1 MMQQHR
7 AHIHHRG
14 LVTGAALLGVG
25 LTLAACSDPVTTD
38 TGVASS
44 GAASTIIVEAPSSAT
59 SDSDDTGDSG
69 DAGNTGDTVANDD
82 GSGTSAPTTTVEAE
96 ETITTSPWPELT
108 FTLNPI
114 VNLAQPTALAVRL
127 GSDDLWLAERAG
139 RVRRVERTV
148 DLDAGTE
155 LIRLLADPVID
166 ITDRIT
172 TEGEG
177 GLLGIAFAP
186 DGQLLYL
193 HYTDRNGDNVI
204 AEYPMD
210 AASADPSA
218 ERILLQVDEPFS
230 NHNGGDLS
238 FGPDGLLYIS
248 LGDGGSAGDP
258 EQNGQ
263 DRTTLLGSI
272 LRIDPQASAG
282 APYGVPS
289 ANPFVNP
296 ADGFRSE
303 IWIWGARNPWR
314 FSFDRVTGD
323 LWIADV
329 GQNRFEEINFLPAS
343 AQGAGRGANLGWNL
357 VEGNEEFSG
366 SPPSDHQAPIYTYEH
381 RDGRCSV
388 TGGYVYRG
396 SNLPDLDGVYLY
408 SDYCTG
414 EVTGLARADDGT
426 LLVAN
431 LDLNTRVENVIGFG
445 QGPEAELYILEQN
458 GQVSRLQRSD
468 WPLRTVTDN

>member
-1 MMQQHR
+1 MATMMQQLR
-7 AHIHHRG
+7 ANIHHLRG
-14 LVTGAALLGVG
+14 LVAGAGLLGIG
-25 LTLAACSDPVTTD
+25 LALSACSDPATTD
-38 TGVASS
+38 TGAGVGA
-44 GAASTIIVEAPSSAT
+44 AASTIVVDAPSSAT
-59 SDSDDTGDSG
+59 TDDTAATD
-69 DAGNTGDTVANDD
+69 DNAAADD
-82 GSGTSAPTTTVEAE
+82 GTGTSAPTTVVDADEAE
-96 ETITTSPWPELT
+96 ETVTTSPWPELT

-114 VNLAQPTALAVRL
+114 VNLAQPTALAVRA

-148 DLDAGTE
+148 DLGAGTE

-193 HYTDRNGDNVI
+193 HYTNRNGDSVI
-204 AEYPMD
+204 AEYPMGAGTAD
-210 AASADPSA
+210 ASAG
-218 ERILLQVDEPFS
+218 RVLLEIDQPFS

-263 DRTTLLGSI
+263 DRSTLLGSI
-272 LRIDPQASAG
+272 LRIDPRPSADS
-282 APYGVPS
+282 PYGVPS
-289 ANPFVNP
+289 ANPFV
-296 ADGFRSE
+296 AQAEGFRPE

-343 AQGAGRGANLGWNL
+343 DQGAGRGANLGWNL
-357 VEGNEEFSG
+357 VEANEPFSG
-366 SPPSDHQAPIYTYEH
+366 NPPSDHLAPIYAYEH
-381 RDGRCSV
+381 ENGRCSV

-414 EVTGLARADDGT
+414 EVTGLARADDGSI
-426 LLVAN
+426 LVAN
-431 LDLNTRVENVIGFG
+431 LGLEQRVENVIGFG
-445 QGPEAELYILEQN
+445 QGPEAELYVLEQ
-458 GQVSRLQRSD
+458 GGRVSRLQRPD
-468 WPLRTVTDN
+468 WPLQTVTDS